1 MFPEQIALSLN
12 LNLEILTGCGF
23 SCPGCTV
30 EKNFAP
36 LDIPDAD
43 SQALEAFVL
52 DLRKEQF
59 RLLEFKVGP
68 TDICSSDNG
77 FAALRHPLVKFLS
90 QHYKALNINLAMLH
104 TRGFEELAVLLD
116 ELMPDKKLSVT
127 VPMTLKNIGNPKYR
141 SVLKEHITHFKG
153 LLKRVDFNRV
163 YAGFNVVEENLTH
176 LDLEHY
182 ELAHTLDLGDVGIVV
197 EFPFAH
203 SRTGFDNLLNVEKFK
218 RDLAVYTE
226 FAKARVN
233 TQMFRPLQP
242 AILEGFEFTYRGGR
256 LYSTPVLI
264 ENFPIFHPDFE
275 LPKPW
280 TTASVLA
287 YKSDR
292 YYDNLIEFAEHP
304 ECGNCCFLD
313 RCARGDVHRIM
324 KMIGKDTC
332 LTNTKN
338 RWDLLLVE

>member
-1 MFPEQIALSLN
+1 MFPELIGMSLN

-36 LDIPDAD
+36 FELPAAD
-43 SQALEAFVL
+43 TQALEAFVL
-52 DLRKEQF
+52 DLRAQQW

-77 FAALRHPLVKFLS
+77 FAALGHPLVKTLA
-90 QHYKALNINLAMLH
+90 QHYKALNINLAMLS
-104 TRGFEELAVLLD
+104 TRGFEELAPLLD
-116 ELMPDKKLSVT
+116 ALMPGKKLSVT

-141 SVLKEHITHFKG
+141 AVLKEHVTYFKS
-153 LLKRVDFNRV
+153 LLKEVDFNRV

-182 ELAHTLDLGDVGIVV
+182 ELAHTLDLGNVGIVV

-203 SRTGFDNLLNVEKFK
+203 SRQGFNNLLNVEKFK
-218 RDLAVYTE
+218 RDLAVYSE

-242 AILEGFEFTYRGGR
+242 AILEGFEFTYRGGS
-256 LYSTPVLI
+256 LYTTPVLI

-275 LPKPW
+275 LPRPW
-280 TTASVLA
+280 TSESVLA
-287 YKSDR
+287 YKQER
-292 YYDNLIEFAEHP
+292 YYDNLIEYAEHP

-313 RCARGDVHRIM
+313 HCARGDVHRIM
-324 KMIGKDTC
+324 KLIGKDTC
-332 LTNTKN
+332 LTNTRN
-338 RWDLLLVE
+338 RSDLLIPE